1 MKKQVLSTL
10 IVLFGIVSIGFSQD
24 FVYQPVNPAFGGDP
38 FNYQWMLSSASEQ
51 NDHKEESTY
60 SSYEQDPLADFEN
73 SLNRQILS
81 QLSRKLVDNIFGEG
95 DLQDGTFEIGGFQ
108 IDIASGSDG
117 VTVKIFDAVDGGET
131 VIVIPYY

>member
-51 NDHKEESTY
+51 NDHKEESTF
-60 SSYEQDPLADFEN
+60 SSYEQDPLSDFEN

>member
-108 IDIASGSDG
+108 IDIASGSEG